1 MLNQLNLNVM
11 PKLTKEEIHYYR
23 FHQIC
28 LSEYAY
34 LYASVLY
41 S

>member
-1 MLNQLNLNVM
+1 M
-11 PKLTKEEIHYYR
+11 PKLSLEEKHFYR

-28 LSEYAY
+28 LAEYAY
-34 LYASVLY
+34 LYASILY